1 MRLMHQTPPTP
12 HKPFA
17 LIVDDDRDLSEAFAM
32 ALSLVGFTTE
42 IVNDSTQA
50 LKRIAEGKPDIVT
63 LDMQMPRL
71 SGAEVLRLIRADDQ
85 IKQVRVILITANERA
100 SATEEIE
107 RMADV
112 ILIKPIM
119 FSQIKEIAARL
130 VHLPDDPDDDDPAA
144 EKTNARRFPINPKP
158 PLDLM

>member
-1 MRLMHQTPPTP
+1 MQQTPATP

-32 ALSLVGFTTE
+32 ALQLVGFTTE

-50 LKRIAEGKPDIVT
+50 LRRIAEAKPDIVT

-71 SGAEVLRLIRADDQ
+71 SGTEVLRLIRADEQ
-85 IKQVRVILITANERA
+85 TKRVRVILITANERA
-100 SATEEIE
+100 SASEEIE

-119 FSQIKEIAARL
+119 FSQIKEIAARM
-130 VHLPDDPDDDDPAA
+130 VHLPDDDDDDNSDPAA
-144 EKTNARRFPINPKP
+144 EKTNDRRFPINPKP